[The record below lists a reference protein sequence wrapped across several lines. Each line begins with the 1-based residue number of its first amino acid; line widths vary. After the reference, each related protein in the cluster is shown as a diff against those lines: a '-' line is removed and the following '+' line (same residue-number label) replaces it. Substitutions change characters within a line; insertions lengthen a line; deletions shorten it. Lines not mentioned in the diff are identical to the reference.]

1 MRFSGQG
8 SRGFIPLWVFE
19 GETLKVF
26 SLSKRRRNM
35 KQTVQSKAKYG
46 EMVKEASPPST
57 TLLNCMRAFLVGG
70 VICVIGEILH
80 GLFMNTMGMTKD
92 NAGLVTASTLI
103 VIATLLTSLR
113 LYCKLG
119 AFAGAGS
126 IVPITGFANAI
137 TAPAIEHRKEGL
149 VLGVGAKMFIIAGPV
164 IVYGTITSVIVGL
177 IYYFVK

>member
-1 MRFSGQG
+1 
-8 SRGFIPLWVFE
+8 
-19 GETLKVF
+19 
-26 SLSKRRRNM
+26 M
-35 KQTVQSKAKYG
+35 KQTAQDKLIYS
-46 EMVKEASPPST
+46 EMVKEASPSST
-57 TLLNCMRAFLVGG
+57 TFLNCVKAFLVGG
-70 VICVIGEILH
+70 IICVIGEILH
-80 GLFMNTMGMTKD
+80 GIFMNTMGMTRD

-103 VIATLLTSLR
+103 VIAVLLTSLR

-164 IVYGTITSVIVGL
+164 IVYGTITSVLVGL
-177 IYYFVK
+177 IYYFVR

>member
-1 MRFSGQG
+1 MK
-8 SRGFIPLWVFE
+8 RGE
-19 GETLKVF
+19 K
-26 SLSKRRRNM
+26 M
-35 KQTVQSKAKYG
+35 KQTAQDKLIYS
-46 EMVKEASPPST
+46 EMVKEASPSST
-57 TLLNCMRAFLVGG
+57 TFLNCVKAFLVGG
-70 VICVIGEILH
+70 IICVIGEILH
-80 GLFMNTMGMTKD
+80 GIFMNTMGMTRD

-103 VIATLLTSLR
+103 VIAVLLTSLR

-164 IVYGTITSVIVGL
+164 IVYGTITSVLVGL
-177 IYYFVK
+177 IYYFVR